1 MVPRS
6 EEAFAEMGASS
17 HVIPHPVRRAN
28 TAWAL
33 RFTWSGKDE
42 INGQLERSGPAD
54 WEPGERWRA
63 EQGRRTASPPLK
75 PESFLPSWSGKAG
88 PRLTPVPP
96 APGPAG
102 PSRNRFAVRGH
113 GRR

>member
-42 INGQLERSGPAD
+42 INGQLEIRTLRIGRPTKDGGLSKGAGRPLHRPSPRVFSHRGRS
-54 WEPGERWRA
+54 
-63 EQGRRTASPPLK
+63 EQAL
-75 PESFLPSWSGKAG
+75 A
-88 PRLTPVPP
+88 
-96 APGPAG
+96 
-102 PSRNRFAVRGH
+102 
-113 GRR
+113 